1 MTAVS
6 MPSGVSGKSVPD
18 TLASAA
24 DNTTISSSSS
34 TSVGSSNAQTIYPE
48 TYHSHDQLV
57 SLKLNQQQLIN
68 YLRFSPS
75 ICHPHTMPWNLTVI
89 SECSIQMADIDGI
102 NLSNSMGCVFWGM
115 LCVLGYA
122 CHSDSWWTSYTDT
135 RYRVFIIDVV
145 GAFQSVQFE
154 W

>member
-1 MTAVS
+1 
-6 MPSGVSGKSVPD
+6 
-18 TLASAA
+18 
-24 DNTTISSSSS
+24 
-34 TSVGSSNAQTIYPE
+34 
-48 TYHSHDQLV
+48 
-57 SLKLNQQQLIN
+57 
-68 YLRFSPS
+68 
-75 ICHPHTMPWNLTVI
+75 
-89 SECSIQMADIDGI
+89 MADIDGI

-154 W
+154 